1 MRRSERISCAI
12 ESTFPSCAITYQYFT
27 EHSSTGGGWVATRR
41 RLAWG
46 KSRSVYLLP
55 YDVLR
60 ASLIYFV
67 SNIRVPMASKKKT
80 ASKKSAS
87 TVSAKAPLRPLGDR
101 VVVRKLTDH
110 ERGTTT
116 ASGIIIPDSAQEKAS
131 EGIVVAVGPGRTED
145 GVRVPV
151 SLALN
156 DRVLFSKY
164 GHEEVKVGG
173 VEYLIVSEANILAII
188 N

>member
-1 MRRSERISCAI
+1 MA
-12 ESTFPSCAITYQYFT
+12 
-27 EHSSTGGGWVATRR
+27 ATHRL
-41 RLAWG
+41 LAWG
-46 KSRSVYLLP
+46 KRCPVYLLL

-80 ASKKSAS
+80 SSKKSAS
-87 TVSAKAPLRPLGDR
+87 TTRPSVPLHPLGDR
-101 VVVRKLTDH
+101 VVVRKLTEH
-110 ERGTTT
+110 ERGTAT

-131 EGIVVAVGPGRTED
+131 EGVVVAVGPGRTED

-151 SLALN
+151 ALSLN

-173 VEYLIVSEANILAII
+173 VEYLIVSESNILAII
-188 N
+188 NAR

>member
-1 MRRSERISCAI
+1 MRRSERINCAT

-27 EHSSTGGGWVATRR
+27 EHSSMGDGWVAMSLL
-41 RLAWG
+41 LAWG
-46 KSRSVYLLP
+46 KLYPVYLIP

-80 ASKKSAS
+80 TSKKSAS
-87 TVSAKAPLRPLGDR
+87 TVISKAPLSPLGDR

-110 ERGTTT
+110 ERGTAT

-131 EGIVVAVGPGRTED
+131 EGIVVAVGPGRIDD
-145 GVRVPV
+145 GVRHPV
-151 SLALN
+151 ELSIN